1 MPIAHSLSPVLHR
14 AAYRDLGL
22 EWEYDAVE
30 MDAESL
36 PAFVQGLGPQWRG
49 LSLTMPLKRAVLPL
63 LDESSETVRMSGAA
77 NTVLLTEHGLRS
89 GHNTDVP
96 GMVRALGEHGLTRV
110 QSAVIVGG
118 GATAT
123 SAVLALARLG
133 CREVA
138 LRVREPARAQETLD
152 AAARVP
158 DAPDVRVER
167 LAEMVDGGSS
177 AQVDVVVS
185 TVPVAAQLPELTE
198 SLVSKAA
205 VVFDVVYDPWPTPL
219 GAAAVGGGR
228 PVVHGLDLLVHQ
240 AALQVELMTG
250 CERAPL
256 EEMRVAGEAALHHS
270 RRSEGNS

>member
-14 AAYRDLGL
+14 AAYRVLGL
-22 EWEYDAVE
+22 EWEYDTVE
-30 MDAESL
+30 TDVESL
-36 PAFVQGLGPQWRG
+36 PAFVQGLGPEWRG
-49 LSLTMPLKRAVLPL
+49 LSLTMPLKRAVLSL
-63 LDESSETVRMSGAA
+63 LDESSETVRRSGAA

-96 GMVRALGEHGLTRV
+96 GMVRALCEHGLTRV

-123 SAVLALARLG
+123 SAVLALARMG
-133 CREVA
+133 CREVT
-138 LRVREPARAQETLD
+138 LWVREPARARKTVE

-185 TVPVAAQLPELTE
+185 TVPAAAQSPELTE
-198 SLVSKAA
+198 SLVSKGV

-219 GAAAVGGGR
+219 GAAAAAGGR
-228 PVVHGLDLLVHQ
+228 TVVEGLDLLVHQ

-250 CERAPL
+250 CEQAPL
-256 EEMRVAGEAALHHS
+256 EEMRAAGEAALHHS
-270 RRSEGNS
+270 RRSESNS